1 MVSYFNPKKKTVIRN
16 QPKKPGALLFF
27 ESSICGF
34 FVVLLSG
41 AFDPSGPP
49 SGNASALP
57 LDQLAD
63 VVQRG
68 EMWISTIFHFMLHII
83 HVYPQS
89 FTQSFQQSSINQPI
103 MGSYDWC
110 LTIFQDIQ
118 EVTVPLSLYCT
129 LRPPTQPKRQISIPG
144 FFELFNCRRME
155 WPGPCNG
162 PLIIH
167 LSRGYP
173 P

>member
-1 MVSYFNPKKKTVIRN
+1 MVSYFNPKKKKKQWLEISPRNRELCYSLSLTVVYIDPSVDFLGCS
-16 QPKKPGALLFF
+16 QW
-27 ESSICGF
+27 
-34 FVVLLSG
+34 G

-68 EMWISTIFHFMLHII
+68 EMWKSTVFHFMLHII
-83 HVYPQS
+83 HVYPRS

-103 MGSYDWC
+103 MGGYDWC

-118 EVTVPLSLYCT
+118 EVTVPLSVYCT
-129 LRPPTQPKRQISIPG
+129 LRPPTQPKHPN
-144 FFELFNCRRME
+144 F
-155 WPGPCNG
+155 
-162 PLIIH
+162 H
-167 LSRGYP
+167 SRILWVI
-173 P
+173 

>member
-1 MVSYFNPKKKTVIRN
+1 MVSYFNPPKKKLWLEVSPRNRELCYSLSLTVFYIDPSVDFLGCS
-16 QPKKPGALLFF
+16 QW
-27 ESSICGF
+27 
-34 FVVLLSG
+34 G

-68 EMWISTIFHFMLHII
+68 EMWKSTVFHFMLHII

-103 MGSYDWC
+103 MGGYDWC
-110 LTIFQDIQ
+110 LNIFQDIQ
-118 EVTVPLSLYCT
+118 EVTVPIECLLYAEAT
-129 LRPPTQPKRQISIPG
+129 NSAKAPN
-144 FFELFNCRRME
+144 F
-155 WPGPCNG
+155 
-162 PLIIH
+162 H
-167 LSRGYP
+167 SRILWVI
-173 P
+173 